1 MAPTHPTVLSLKQS
15 FLTAQ
20 TRLLSQPLTPT
31 RAWHDTNTSNTN
43 DAEDSAATPPLP
55 PKAVDDALFKLNH
68 RLQQHARRAYAP
80 QATRHVA
87 EQIEQLYWNAAEAA
101 TQRGEEEVGYY
112 DGGGGEGE
120 GEGGGGGK
128 GLGAVDGDGDGD
140 GDRALRVGAD
150 LADPA
155 VIAMLPLEWE
165 DADSASRPLEA
176 RRYAELAGEL
186 HALAERQQQAA
197 ARVARLRRMRALLQ
211 PFTANPDGNG
221 DGDGDGDGG
230 RLNGVQEN
238 LVTRNGEV
246 EAELQ
251 RMRMLLVRVAG
262 RVGQLKEQRPQAR
275 ESSVGSL
282 FSDGEGMEGVE
293 MEMDEQRKVGSLLE
307 RF

>member
-1 MAPTHPTVLSLKQS
+1 MAPTQQPTVLTLKQT

-31 RAWHDTNTSNTN
+31 RDWHNTN
-43 DAEDSAATPPLP
+43 NPPEETNEDPATATTAPLP
-55 PKAVDDALFKLNH
+55 PKAIDDALFKLNH

-101 TQRGEEEVGYY
+101 AERDEEEVEVEGVEVGVGVGDD
-112 DGGGGEGE
+112 DGNGEVPVQRD
-120 GEGGGGGK
+120 
-128 GLGAVDGDGDGD
+128 A
-140 GDRALRVGAD
+140 ALRVGAD
-150 LADPA
+150 LADPG
-155 VIAMLPLEWE
+155 VIATLPLEWE
-165 DADSASRPLEA
+165 GADAASRPLEA

-186 HALAERQQQAA
+186 HALAERQREAA

-211 PFTANPDGNG
+211 PFAADPG
-221 DGDGDGDGG
+221 GDGG
-230 RLNGVQEN
+230 GGGDGEGGRLDGVQEN

-246 EAELQ
+246 ETELH
-251 RMRMLLVRVAG
+251 RMRMLLARVGG
-262 RVGQLKEQRPQAR
+262 RVGQLKEQGPPAR

-282 FSDGEGMEGVE
+282 FSGGGEGMEGV
-293 MEMDEQRKVGSLLE
+293 EMDEQRKVGSLLE